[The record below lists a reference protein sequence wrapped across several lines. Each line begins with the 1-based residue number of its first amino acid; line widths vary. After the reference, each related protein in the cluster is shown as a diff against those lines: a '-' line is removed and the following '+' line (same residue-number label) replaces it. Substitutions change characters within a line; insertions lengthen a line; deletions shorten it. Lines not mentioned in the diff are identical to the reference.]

1 LTGLKSAGQCADADC
16 IGAGASLRA
25 TLLVPALAAV
35 MALAAAF

>member
-1 LTGLKSAGQCADADC
+1 LTVQKTAGLCADENC
-16 IGAGASLRA
+16 SAGASLRA